1 MRKIARG
8 KYSEAGLTLVEIM
21 VVLIIL
27 GIVMTFLGGRL
38 FGAGDKAKRK
48 LTELK
53 ISQIGSYIE
62 QYQLQYNAL
71 PQSIDDLARCNER
84 TGSDCVPI
92 MKEEDLKDAWGNP
105 LGYTLEEGGRR
116 YRIKS
121 LGADGKEGGEG
132 VDADP
137 FGTGP

>member
-1 MRKIARG
+1 
-8 KYSEAGLTLVEIM
+8 M

-53 ISQIGSYIE
+53 ISQVGSYIE
-62 QYQLQYNAL
+62 QYQLQYNSL
-71 PQSIDDLARCNER
+71 PTSIEDLTRCNER

-92 MKEEDLKDAWGNP
+92 MKEEDLKDAWGNTFS
-105 LGYTLEEGGRR
+105 YTLEEGGRR

-132 VDADP
+132 VDSDP